1 MTYRILEGDNRQTL
15 KTLESQSVE
24 LIFTSPPY
32 WTIKE
37 YSGKDNEI
45 GSGESL
51 SEYRESMKK
60 VFSECW
66 RILKDGC
73 YMVVNIGDQFVPTTQ
88 ERPFHVIPLGSM
100 MLQDMLD
107 TSDNANYIG
116 TVKWKKVTTT
126 NNSGGGSIMGSH
138 LTPRNALFLMNSEDI
153 HFVRKAGNPPT
164 VSQEQKE
171 KSSFTN
177 EERKIMVRSVWDD
190 IASEKKSVG
199 HLAPFPIKLAERV
212 IRLRSFWG
220 ETVLDPFAG
229 TGTTLA
235 AAHKLGRNS
244 IGCELGWGNDDN
256 WKKIITKRIHT
267 NYRFRNVMSSL

>member
-116 TVKWKKVTTT
+116 TVKWKKVTT
-126 NNSGGGSIMGSH
+126 
-138 LTPRNALFLMNSEDI
+138 
-153 HFVRKAGNPPT
+153 
-164 VSQEQKE
+164 
-171 KSSFTN
+171 
-177 EERKIMVRSVWDD
+177 
-190 IASEKKSVG
+190 
-199 HLAPFPIKLAERV
+199 
-212 IRLRSFWG
+212 
-220 ETVLDPFAG
+220 
-229 TGTTLA
+229 
-235 AAHKLGRNS
+235 
-244 IGCELGWGNDDN
+244 
-256 WKKIITKRIHT
+256 
-267 NYRFRNVMSSL
+267 